1 MGLFKKKQPKGRKSI
16 VDSAN
21 DLKHE
26 VEGELLPS
34 KLGLEADE
42 IERLLELLGRDN
54 EKRIVFRR
62 QVGSILDRAKRFV
75 FWNKSRR
82 LTVEEAKDLVH
93 EIVEKQKEQEARLLK
108 KRLRQDPDYQPPQRP
123 EPESIKYPEK
133 LSPDDVLE
141 SINTVIQRLE
151 EPQTHEKETV
161 EERRAKRVFEALE
174 QLKIEEATRFARYVA
189 TKQGRHIKRQAE
201 GETGSADN
209 AEQGDIWAEYGFEDD
224 ELERIRTLQGFGKKP
239 LKSLID
245 AAGDMVDNNVE
256 VASKVVQQWIGNTK
270 PDGK

>member
-1 MGLFKKKQPKGRKSI
+1 MGLFKKKQLKGRKSI
-16 VDSAN
+16 VNSAK
-21 DLKHE
+21 DLRNE

-34 KLGLEADE
+34 ELGLEADE

-62 QVGSILDRAKRFV
+62 QVGSIIDRAKKFV
-75 FWNKSRR
+75 FWDKSQR
-82 LTVEEAKDLVH
+82 LTIEEARDLMH
-93 EIVEKQKEQEARLLK
+93 EIVERQKEYEARLLK

-123 EPESIKYPEK
+123 EPENINYPEK

-141 SINTVIQRLE
+141 SINAAIQRLQR
-151 EPQTHEKETV
+151 PPKHEKETI

-189 TKQGRHIKRQAE
+189 TKQGQHIQGQAE
-201 GETGSADN
+201 GEISADN
-209 AEQGDIWAEYGFEDD
+209 AEQPDIWAEYGFEDE

-245 AAGDMVDNNVE
+245 AAGDLVDNNVE
-256 VASKVVQQWIGNTK
+256 AASKVVRQWIGNTESN
-270 PDGK
+270 GE